1 MFLTALRQWVELGSL
16 TTARWRH
23 RMTICGGAMYAVG
36 GYDGLLRVDSLE
48 KYSEKLVFNI
58 HSDNPF

>member
-16 TTARWRH
+16 NTARWRH
-23 RMTICGGAMYAVG
+23 RMVVCGGELYAVG

-48 KYSEKLVFNI
+48 RYNEK
-58 HSDNPF
+58 